1 MQQLRRFGSLL
12 VVALLAASMAGC
24 SGAAGGSTAATQV
37 QTTLTDFGIQLSP
50 SEVPAGEVDFQI
62 TNQGATL
69 HEVENFRLPD
79 GVDAAS
85 LPISNNVADD
95 NAAGLTLVDEVESIT
110 PSSTPSLSVA
120 LEAGRYA
127 VICNLPTHYG
137 LGMHATLVVN

>member
-12 VVALLAASMAGC
+12 VVVLLAASMAAC
-24 SGAAGGSTAATQV
+24 SGGAAGPSATTQV
-37 QTTLTDFGIQLSP
+37 QTTLTDFDIQLSP

-62 TNQGATL
+62 ANQGATL
-69 HEVENFRLPD
+69 HEVEIFRLPA

-85 LPISNNVADD
+85 LPISNNIADD
-95 NAAGLTLVDEVESIT
+95 SAAGLTLVDEVESIT
-110 PSSTPSLSVA
+110 PSSTPNLSVA

-127 VICNLPTHYG
+127 VICNLPSHYG

>member
-1 MQQLRRFGSLL
+1 MVELRRLRSL
-12 VVALLAASMAGC
+12 VVMVLLAASIAAC
-24 SGAAGGSTAATQV
+24 SGATGGSSAVTEV
-37 QTTLTDFGIQLSP
+37 QTTLTDFDIELTP
-50 SEVPAGEVDFQI
+50 SEVPRGEVDFLI
-62 TNQGATL
+62 TNQGAEL
-69 HEVENFRLPD
+69 HEVEIFRLPD